1 LIRLIPALPGMASSA
16 RLVGALGA
24 SLFLAACG
32 ITQSVSDLGRIEYRS
47 AKKAERLEI
56 PPDLVSPRRDDR
68 FVLPGSGEAA
78 STTYSAYARDRTAER
93 RAGGAGAAV
102 GGVLPELAGSRI
114 ERDGNQRWLVVDLP
128 ASQVW
133 PIVRSF
139 WLEAGFNLTTDSP
152 ETGILETDWAENRPP
167 VPEGMIRSFLERTL
181 GSSYVNGERD
191 RFRTRLEAVGNTTE
205 IYVSHR
211 GLVEEFTSP
220 TRESTRW
227 AQRRGDVE
235 LETEFLRRLRLR
247 LSGPQAVAAADVGA
261 SAAGGASAAPRA
273 VLVKGGEAPAL
284 RLAEGFDRAWRQVG
298 LALDRS
304 GFTVED
310 RDRSAGTFF
319 VRYVDPQADA
329 STKGLFSRVFGGG
342 GDRDLSGRRYRILV
356 AAEPPASAGQAAS
369 VIRILDEKGAAPAT
383 DAERRVAAR
392 IATLLQ
398 EQLR

>member
-1 LIRLIPALPGMASSA
+1 LIRLVPAMPGMASSA
-16 RLVGALGA
+16 RFVGAVAA

-47 AKKAERLEI
+47 AKRGERLDI

-68 FVLPGSGEAA
+68 FVVPGSGDAA
-78 STTYSAYARDRTAER
+78 STTFSAYARDRTAER
-93 RAGGAGAAV
+93 RVGAGGAV
-102 GGVLPELAGSRI
+102 GVLPEVAGSRI
-114 ERDGNQRWLVVDLP
+114 ERDGNQRWLVVDMS

-139 WLEAGFNLTTDSP
+139 WLDSGFTLTTDSP
-152 ETGILETDWAENRPP
+152 ETGILETDWAESRPP
-167 VPEGMIRSFLERTL
+167 VPDGGLRGLLEKFTNPR
-181 GSSYVNGERD
+181 YVASERD
-191 RFRTRLEAVGNTTE
+191 RFRTRLETVGNTTE

-211 GLVEEFTSP
+211 GLVEELTGAQKD
-220 TRESTRW
+220 STMW
-227 AQRRGDVE
+227 VQRRGDVE

-247 LSGPQAVAAADVGA
+247 LTGPQAVATADVGA
-261 SAAGGASAAPRA
+261 SAVGAAPAAPRA
-273 VLVKGGEAPAL
+273 VLVQGGGAPAL

-369 VIRILDEKGAAPAT
+369 VIRILDEKGGAPAT
-383 DAERRVAAR
+383 DAERRVAGR